1 MTNEEI
7 IAVNQDAL
15 ASPIMP
21 VVPSP
26 AGTPPPLHAPPKGL
40 QVWKKPLA
48 SGAIAV
54 VFFNRGSNDSWRRP
68 RPGVD
73 GDSADAGKFSRSRE
87 PGSIMVRA
95 APPLPPPPPPP
106 PASKMSV
113 TWAELGLPE
122 GAAMEVRDLWARKVL
137 GTFTEGQFSA
147 MVEFHG
153 AEIYTFTKR
162 N

>member
-7 IAVNQDAL
+7 IVVNQDVL

-21 VVPSP
+21 VGPSP

-40 QVWKKPLA
+40 QVWKKPLT

-54 VFFNRGSNDSWRRP
+54 VFFNRGSNDSWRRLKP
-68 RPGVD
+68 DVD
-73 GDSADAGKFSRSRE
+73 GDSADDGKFSGSRE
-87 PGSIMVRA
+87 PGLIMIRA
-95 APPLPPPPPPP
+95 APPPPPPPP
-106 PASKMSV
+106 PASKISV
-113 TWAELGLPE
+113 TWAELGLPQ

-147 MVEFHG
+147 MVGFHG
-153 AEIYTFTKR
+153 AEIYTFTTKR